1 MHGPKPAETDAMYT
15 ATLPTYRPMPFA
27 APIGA
32 AATAAFA
39 LLGSALAVGGTGSVF
54 DISRAGDWRKMF
66 EARVPLH
73 VDVEMAD
80 DSQEQRPDL
89 RSASDHLGNIRQVL
103 NPAIADLA
111 TVFGVSRQA
120 IYKWIGGEATPEP
133 DKFERIHALSHA
145 ADAFRD
151 ADITRASSMLKMK
164 AFEGRSLMDLAAAGQ
179 LLPSHIQSLIAESQ
193 AMDAAYDRS
202 GLAKS
207 KAKPSEDWRTEV
219 SIPGSPER

>member
-1 MHGPKPAETDAMYT
+1 
-15 ATLPTYRPMPFA
+15 MPFA

-32 AATAAFA
+32 AEAEFS
-39 LLGSALAVGGTGSVF
+39 LLGSPLEVGGTGSVF
-54 DISRAGDWRKMF
+54 EMSRVNIWRKLLQP
-66 EARVPLH
+66 RVLFR
-73 VDVEMAD
+73 VDVQASNE
-80 DSQEQRPDL
+80 SQELRPDL
-89 RSASDHLGNIRQVL
+89 RSASQHLANVRQVL

-133 DKFERIHALSHA
+133 DKFERIRALSQA

-151 ADITRASSMLKMK
+151 SGVSRASAIPKMK
-164 AFEGRSLMDLAAAGQ
+164 AFDGRSLMDLAAAGQ
-179 LLPSHIQSLIAESQ
+179 LLPSHVKSLIAEAR

-207 KAKPSEDWRTEV
+207 KAKPSDDWLSEV
-219 SIPGSPER
+219 SIPGSPD

>member
-1 MHGPKPAETDAMYT
+1 MYT
-15 ATLPTYRPMPFA
+15 ATLPISRPLPM
-27 APIGA
+27 GA

-39 LLGSALAVGGTGSVF
+39 LLGSTLAVGGTGSVF
-54 DISRAGDWRKMF
+54 DISRAGDWRRIV
-66 EARVPLH
+66 EARVPIRI
-73 VDVEMAD
+73 DVEVAD
-80 DSQEQRPDL
+80 DSTAQRPDL
-89 RSASDHLGNIRQVL
+89 RSASEHLGNIRQVL
-103 NPAIADLA
+103 NPAVADLA

-133 DKFERIHALSHA
+133 DKFERIRALSHA

-151 ADITRASSMLKMK
+151 AGITRASSLLKMK

-179 LLPSHIQSLIAESQ
+179 LLPSHIQSLIAEAQ
-193 AMDAAYDRS
+193 AMDAAYGRS

-207 KAKPSEDWRTEV
+207 KAQPSEDWRTEV